1 MVFVKLILCGYK
13 TWSLA
18 LRKERRLRVFESGM
32 LRRMFGPIRDEV
44 TMEWRQIHNEE
55 LYDLD
60 PQNIIRMIRSRKM
73 RKAGHVSRMGDRRCA
88 YRVLVVRHEGK
99 RLHGKPRRG
108 WEDDIKIGF
117 QEVGWGGTDWMDVI
131 EDGDRSGAHVNA
143 VMNLWLA

>member
-73 RKAGHVSRMGDRRCA
+73 RKAGHVSRMGTGD
-88 YRVLVVRHEGK
+88 VHT
-99 RLHGKPRRG
+99 
-108 WEDDIKIGF
+108 GF
-117 QEVGWGGTDWMDVI
+117 WW
-131 EDGDRSGAHVNA
+131 
-143 VMNLWLA
+143 

>member
-1 MVFVKLILCGYK
+1 M
-13 TWSLA
+13 
-18 LRKERRLRVFESGM
+18 
-32 LRRMFGPIRDEV
+32 
-44 TMEWRQIHNEE
+44 
-55 LYDLD
+55 
-60 PQNIIRMIRSRKM
+60 
-73 RKAGHVSRMGDRRCA
+73 
-88 YRVLVVRHEGK
+88 VRHEVK